1 MPVSFSNLDDLIPH
15 RDAMVLIDEVVS
27 CDLAASTLT
36 AKVTIK
42 PQWQENWAAIEF
54 MAQTAAALAGA
65 ADRAKGWQGPPRPG
79 FLLGTRKLE
88 LFIDRFTVG
97 HTYFI
102 TACNS
107 FFADGAASFDCKI
120 LDGDKLVAKATLNA
134 YRPPSSDLST
144 IIPNP

>member
-1 MPVSFSNLDDLIPH
+1 MQASYSNLEDLIPH

-27 CDLAASTLT
+27 CDLAAATLT
-36 AKVTIK
+36 AAVTIK

-65 ADRAKGWQGPPRPG
+65 ADRADGWKGDPRPG

-97 HTYFI
+97 HRYLI
-102 TACNS
+102 TAHNA
-107 FFADGAASFDCKI
+107 FHADGAASFECEI
-120 LDGDKLVAKATLNA
+120 HDGTTLVAKATLNA
-134 YRPPSSDLST
+134 YRNENGEFRVES
-144 IIPNP
+144 